1 MSYRIEYQFGS
12 QIFTGFN
19 EETGEPI
26 YAIEPRSAAIICEDE
41 VFERN
46 LEIAKNNSYEG
57 TEPVWTYIPYTE
69 EEARA
74 KRDKL
79 LAATDWTQTLDA
91 PIDATTREAY
101 RAYRQVLRDIPEQ
114 PEFPDVIEWPELP
127 EVVKAAPDP
136 VDTAVD
142 AMLEV

>member
-1 MSYRIEYQFGS
+1 M
-12 QIFTGFN
+12 T
-19 EETGEPI
+19 
-26 YAIEPRSAAIICEDE
+26 A
-41 VFERN
+41 
-46 LEIAKNNSYEG
+46 
-57 TEPVWTYIPYTE
+57 

-91 PIDATTREAY
+91 PIDTTTREAY
-101 RAYRQVLRDIPEQ
+101 RACRQALRDIPQQEG
-114 PEFPDVIEWPELP
+114 FPGVIEWPVLP
-127 EVVKAAPDP
+127 EIVKADPDP